1 MRERDREFLNAKQA
15 QRKSEH
21 TDEEEEGKTPRE
33 KSLSH
38 HKTHLREKPKFVK
51 KNLSKKAPQFDI
63 YFFKNNILS
72 SSLQKRAQQNTTH
85 HPLEEKKK
93 KRAKYTTRL
102 PLTTHRYRRRFR
114 YQ

>member
-1 MRERDREFLNAKQA
+1 VKTRTRRR
-15 QRKSEH
+15 RK
-21 TDEEEEGKTPRE
+21 DAPE

-38 HKTHLREKPKFVK
+38 HREAEIVK
-51 KNLSKKAPQFDI
+51 KIFPKRHLVDT

-85 HPLEEKKK
+85 HPLEKKK
-93 KRAKYTTRL
+93 KRAKYTRL
-102 PLTTHRYRRRFR
+102 PLTTHRYYRRRFFR